1 MTVAETTVAP
11 MKDIFAKVAL
21 FQALAPEERESLSRY
36 IVLRRFP
43 ANTVVVLDGDES
55 DSLYIIVSGKVKVF
69 LNDESGKQVTL
80 NHQTVGEYFGEMAL
94 LDEQPRSASV
104 MTVEPSE
111 LAVLPK
117 AHFVDCIAEHPG
129 IAMGI
134 IRHLTGRMRVL
145 TEKVKSLALLDVYGR
160 VRQTLLD
167 LSEDQEG
174 KRVIAHRITHQEIAN
189 MVGASREMVTR
200 ILKDLATGGYI
211 EVGNRRIT
219 IKEKL
224 PPAW

>member
-1 MTVAETTVAP
+1 MD
-11 MKDIFAKVAL
+11 DILANVAL
-21 FQALAPEERESLSRY
+21 FQALTADERESLSRY
-36 IVLRRFP
+36 VVLRRFP
-43 ANTVVVLDGDES
+43 ANTVVVLDGDDS

-80 NHQTVGEYFGEMAL
+80 NHQSTGEYFGEMAL

-117 AHFVDCIAEHPG
+117 THFIDCIGEHPG

-145 TEKVKSLALLDVYGR
+145 TDKVKSLALLDVYGR

-167 LSEDQEG
+167 LSEEQG
-174 KRVIAHRITHQEIAN
+174 GQRVIAERITHQEIAN